1 MIRDRPGC
9 ATPASFAGAIA
20 AVRARL
26 NKGPFLMK
34 IRGPVSAIIDIGDAL
49 QEGLGEGPEF
59 ALATSRL
66 KIGGTR
72 MRRAAFWGGSGIASE
87 K

>member
-1 MIRDRPGC
+1 MC
-9 ATPASFAGAIA
+9 AWFSMRSRKALEWARTSHIS
-20 AVRARL
+20 VRCA
-26 NKGPFLMK
+26 F
-34 IRGPVSAIIDIGDAL
+34 GDAL

-72 MRRAAFWGGSGIASE
+72 MRRAAFWGGSGITSE